1 MPFVR
6 DNDAVEAEVEH
17 DGPLRL
23 ARPESRES
31 RFSRRRER
39 EAGAGPPRRVVV
51 PSGLLAPGD
60 DGVAPLPGPPDAAR
74 RRR

>member
-1 MPFVR
+1 MSFFR
-6 DNDAVEAEVEH
+6 DNDAVEAEVEQG
-17 DGPLRL
+17 GPLRL
-23 ARPESRES
+23 ARPESRS
-31 RFSRRRER
+31 SRRRER

-60 DGVAPLPGPPDAAR
+60 DGVDPLPGPPDAAR

>member
-23 ARPESRES
+23 ARPEY

-39 EAGAGPPRRVVV
+39 EAGARPPRRVVV
-51 PSGLLAPGD
+51 SSGLLAPGD
-60 DGVAPLPGPPDAAR
+60 DGVGPSPGPPDAAR